1 MDRIE
6 AIRAFVAVADA
17 RSFAQAARRLGISP
31 AQMSKLVAKLED
43 HLGARLLNRTT
54 RDLSLTDVG
63 RAYLERGRALIE
75 EFDALDASVSH
86 SAGPAG
92 VLKITAPISF
102 GGVELGP
109 ALLDFAAAY
118 PQLGLEVSFTDRTV
132 NLVDEGFDA
141 AVRIGNL
148 TDSSLVARK
157 LAAVRLLTCASPDY
171 LTRHGMPHAPA
182 DLAGRENIIDL
193 NRRDPFVLSFGR
205 GADRKELRIDGR
217 LRFTSPHACV
227 AAARAGFG
235 IARVPAFVAAADLRA
250 GLLRALLCDFE
261 PDPIA
266 VHVIYPTARHLAAK
280 VRVFVDFL
288 AGRFVGEPP
297 GPQGWT

>member
-1 MDRIE
+1 MDRID

-43 HLGARLLNRTT
+43 RLGARLLNRTT

-63 RAYLERGRALIE
+63 RAYLERGRALIA
-75 EFDALDASVSH
+75 EFDALDASVSET
-86 SAGPAG
+86 AGPSG
-92 VLKITAPISF
+92 VLKITASISF

-118 PQLGLEVSFTDRTV
+118 PQLGLEVSFSDRTV

-157 LAAVRLLTCASPDY
+157 LGAVRLVTCASPDY
-171 LTRHGMPHAPA
+171 LARHGSPQVPD
-182 DLAGRENIIDL
+182 DLAARENIIDL
-193 NRRDPFVLSFGR
+193 NRRDPFVLNYGR
-205 GADRKELRIDGR
+205 GANRKEVRIDGR
-217 LRFTSPHACV
+217 LRFASANACV

-235 IARVPAFVAAADLRA
+235 IARAPAFVAAADLRA
-250 GLLRALLCDFE
+250 GRLRALLCDFE
-261 PDPIA
+261 PDPVP
-266 VHVIYPTARHLAAK
+266 VHVVYPTARHLAAK

-288 AGRFVGEPP
+288 ARRFVGEPP
-297 GPQGWT
+297 WHQGWT